1 MQYDWFNAI
10 LCERDA
16 APADETYI
24 DESLAYFKSKNT
36 AGISLWFEDGVDLAG
51 WETLLAPRGFKLQE
65 GPNGM
70 SVDLDRLIE
79 DVILPSGTEI
89 KIVNNEKRMQDC
101 AYAILNGMGFPPNWK
116 EVTHNFILGLG
127 LNTPYRSYVAYL
139 DGKPVSTAAVLFGT
153 EVAGIYTVATVPEA
167 RGKGFGAAVTLAP
180 LLDARKMGYRVGTL
194 QASKMKFPVYKKMGF
209 KADFRVGL
217 FFYSF

>member
-36 AGISLWFEDGVDLAG
+36 SGISLWFEDGVDLAG
-51 WETLLAPRGFKLQE
+51 WETLLTPRGFKLQE

-101 AYAILNGMGFPPNWK
+101 A
-116 EVTHNFILGLG
+116 
-127 LNTPYRSYVAYL
+127 
-139 DGKPVSTAAVLFGT
+139 
-153 EVAGIYTVATVPEA
+153 
-167 RGKGFGAAVTLAP
+167 
-180 LLDARKMGYRVGTL
+180 
-194 QASKMKFPVYKKMGF
+194 
-209 KADFRVGL
+209 
-217 FFYSF
+217 

>member
-1 MQYDWFNAI
+1 MHNPTDLSTAATIRANRANLYEYFRNLGHSSFMEFAKADGKLRWSCPMQYDWFNAI

-36 AGISLWFEDGVDLAG
+36 SGISLWFEDGVDLAG

-101 AYAILNGMGFPPNWK
+101 A
-116 EVTHNFILGLG
+116 
-127 LNTPYRSYVAYL
+127 
-139 DGKPVSTAAVLFGT
+139 
-153 EVAGIYTVATVPEA
+153 
-167 RGKGFGAAVTLAP
+167 
-180 LLDARKMGYRVGTL
+180 
-194 QASKMKFPVYKKMGF
+194 
-209 KADFRVGL
+209 
-217 FFYSF
+217 